1 MADFRVK
8 TLRLSSFG
16 IRGFTGE
23 SLTPEIVIDFASA
36 FGSFADGGR
45 VLVGRDTRLSSP
57 MVHAGVTAGLLATG
71 CEVLDLGI
79 CPTPI
84 LQFAVSRYQAR
95 GAIAISGGHM
105 RMGWNAL
112 VLINANG
119 ACLDPVSGEAVLD
132 IFHARDFR
140 RPGWSRIGAATEV
153 SDFAEAYFDALE
165 AQLDTAAIRRA
176 NLTVAID
183 PVNGAA
189 CRFLAPFAQRLGFKL
204 VAINAEEAGFMARDP
219 EPRPRNARQ
228 VASILPLVHADV
240 GFVGS
245 SDFGRISIVTDEG
258 ETASEEYTFPLVA
271 DHVLRRA
278 PGGVLVTNCCTTR
291 MADDVAA
298 AHNCRVVKAPVGQAH
313 IMAALADENGAIGG
327 EGNGS
332 VAVPSFSRAFDGFL
346 TIGLVL
352 ESLAQRPGK
361 ISARLHELPH
371 YHIVKRQ
378 VYGEPRRC
386 YRALETLR
394 ENTEELA
401 GGRLDRTDGLRADW
415 DDGWLHVRA
424 SQTEPMI
431 RIISES
437 RARPRAEE
445 RAMNIV
451 RLLEREL

>member
-1 MADFRVK
+1 MK

-36 FGSFADGGR
+36 FGTFADGGR

-57 MVHAGVTAGLLATG
+57 MIHAGVTAGLLATG

-79 CPTPI
+79 CPAPI
-84 LQFAVSRYQAR
+84 LQFAVSHYQAK
-95 GAIAISGGHM
+95 GAIAITGGHM
-105 RMGWNAL
+105 RMGWNAM
-112 VLINANG
+112 VLISANG
-119 ACLDPVSGEAVLD
+119 AYLDPVSGEAVLD

-140 RPGWSRIGAATEV
+140 RPGWNGIGTAAEAT
-153 SDFAEAYFDALE
+153 DFADTYFDALE
-165 AQLDTAAIRRA
+165 ALLDTAAIRRA

-189 CRFLAPFAQRLGFKL
+189 CRFLAPFARRLGFQL

-228 VASILPLVHADV
+228 VSSILPLVHADV
-240 GFVGS
+240 GFVAN
-245 SDFGRISIVTDEG
+245 SDFSRISIVTDDG

-271 DHVLRRA
+271 DHVLRRT
-278 PGGVLVTNCCTTR
+278 PGGVLVTNCCTTH

-298 AHNCRVVKAPVGQAH
+298 AHNCRVVKVPVGQAQ
-313 IMAALADENGAIGG
+313 ILAALADESGAIGG

-332 VAVPSFSRAFDGFL
+332 VALPRFSRAFDGFL

-352 ESLAQRPGK
+352 ESLAQRPGR
-361 ISARLHELPH
+361 ISARLHELPQ

-386 YRALETLR
+386 YRALETLQANA
-394 ENTEELA
+394 EWSA
-401 GGRLDRTDGLRADW
+401 GGRLDRTDGLRCDW
-415 DDGWLHVRA
+415 DDGWVHVRA

-437 RARPRAEE
+437 RVRPRAEE
-445 RAMNIV
+445 RAMNLV
-451 RLLEREL
+451 RMLEREL

>member
-140 RPGWSRIGAATEV
+140 RPGWSHIGAATEV
-153 SDFAEAYFDALE
+153 SDFAEAYFDALV
-165 AQLDTAAIRRA
+165 AQLDIAAIRRA

-271 DHVLRRA
+271 DHLLRRT
-278 PGGVLVTNCCTTR
+278 PGGPEAPVHVVGPLQMDLAAHLVTVAGREVALSATEFALLRVLVLHAGRVVTHKYLLRSVWGPQAETQSQYLRVYVTHLRRKLEGGLVRKLIRTEPGIGYRLLWPDAPSDDRNAQPDTTR
-291 MADDVAA
+291 GVS
-298 AHNCRVVKAPVGQAH
+298 
-313 IMAALADENGAIGG
+313 
-327 EGNGS
+327 GN
-332 VAVPSFSRAFDGFL
+332 
-346 TIGLVL
+346 
-352 ESLAQRPGK
+352 
-361 ISARLHELPH
+361 
-371 YHIVKRQ
+371 
-378 VYGEPRRC
+378 
-386 YRALETLR
+386 
-394 ENTEELA
+394 
-401 GGRLDRTDGLRADW
+401 
-415 DDGWLHVRA
+415 A
-424 SQTEPMI
+424 STP
-431 RIISES
+431 
-437 RARPRAEE
+437 
-445 RAMNIV
+445 
-451 RLLEREL
+451 